1 MSFPTRF
8 LLRFAL
14 TIALVW
20 ALAVLLPDYVFI
32 SGGFV
37 GILVVAGIMTIL
49 NILVR
54 PILNAI
60 LLPLKLL
67 INILAIIIVNTVF
80 LWITYQIVY
89 RLDPDVVTFEIL
101 GGFVGWLIVALAI
114 GFGHWLMKL
123 VVK

>member
-1 MSFPTRF
+1 MSLPTRL

-14 TIALVW
+14 TIGLVW

-80 LWITYQIVY
+80 LWITYQLVY
-89 RLDPDVVTFEIL
+89 FLDPNLVTFEIL
-101 GGFVGWLIVALAI
+101 GGFVGWLVVALAI
-114 GFGHWLMKL
+114 GLGHWAMKVIL
-123 VVK
+123 K